1 MPPSNFCRSSAIAG
15 IRGSLAAHGLSRFCY
30 KFARMRKNDILFFF
44 ISQLIL
50 PPVVLALPIL
60 VLYTLALLDARFGLV
75 MLYTPSV
82 LPIAIWII
90 RDQFN
95 AIQIELDKA
104 AFVDGLS
111 T

>member
-1 MPPSNFCRSSAIAG
+1 
-15 IRGSLAAHGLSRFCY
+15 
-30 KFARMRKNDILFFF
+30 
-44 ISQLIL
+44 
-50 PPVVLALPIL
+50 
-60 VLYTLALLDARFGLV
+60 
-75 MLYTPSV
+75 V